1 MALEQVKHEKC
12 TEFISDGTYHKLEVL
27 LQKYKNHPEM
37 LISVLQQAQNL
48 HGYLPEAVLL
58 RIAEA
63 LDVPMA
69 KIYGV
74 VTFYS
79 QFHLKPRGRNIIRAC
94 QGTACHVRG
103 VSRIVD
109 KIREELN
116 INVGETTEDLR
127 FTFESVACIG
137 ACGLAPVIMINSDTH
152 GRLTPDKVHLILSL
166 YE

>member
-1 MALEQVKHEKC
+1 MALEQQKHEKC
-12 TEFISDGTYHKLEVL
+12 TEFISNGTYHKLESVL
-27 LQKYKNHPEM
+27 KKYKNSPEM
-37 LISVLQQAQNL
+37 LISVLQQAQNI
-48 HGYLPEAVLL
+48 HGYLSEDVLL

-63 LDVPMA
+63 MDVPMA

-79 QFHLKPRGRNIIRAC
+79 QFHLKPRGRNIIRVC

-109 KIREELN
+109 KIREELS
-116 INVGETTEDLR
+116 IDIGESTKDLR

-137 ACGLAPVIMINSDTH
+137 ACGLAPVIMINSETH
-152 GRLTPDKVHLILSL
+152 GRLTHDRVPLILSL

>member
-1 MALEQVKHEKC
+1 MAVEHIAHEKC
-12 TEFISDGTYHKLEVL
+12 TEFLPNGTVHKLEAL
-27 LQKYKNHPEM
+27 MQKHKGRQEM
-37 LISVLQQAQNL
+37 LITVLQQAQNIY
-48 HGYLPEAVLL
+48 GYLPTDVLV

-63 LDVPMA
+63 LDVPLA

-79 QFHLKPRGRNIIRAC
+79 QFHLKPRGRNVIRVC

-109 KIREELN
+109 KIKNELSIEE
-116 INVGETTEDLR
+116 GGTTEDLR
-127 FTFESVACIG
+127 YTLESVACIG
-137 ACGLAPVIMINSDTH
+137 ACGLAPVIMINEDTH
-152 GRLTPDKVHLILSL
+152 GRLTPDRVKLILSL

>member
-1 MALEQVKHEKC
+1 MALEQAKHEKC
-12 TEFISDGTYHKLEVL
+12 TEFISDGTYHKLEAL
-27 LQKYKNHPEM
+27 LQKYKNSPEM
-37 LISVLQQAQNL
+37 LISVLQQAQNI
-48 HGYLPEAVLL
+48 HGYLPETVLL

-79 QFHLKPRGRNIIRAC
+79 QFHLKPRGRNVIRVC

-109 KIREELN
+109 KIRDELN
-116 INVGETTEDLR
+116 VNVGATTEDLR
-127 FTFESVACIG
+127 FTLESVACIG

-152 GRLTPDKVHLILSL
+152 GRLTADKVPLILSL